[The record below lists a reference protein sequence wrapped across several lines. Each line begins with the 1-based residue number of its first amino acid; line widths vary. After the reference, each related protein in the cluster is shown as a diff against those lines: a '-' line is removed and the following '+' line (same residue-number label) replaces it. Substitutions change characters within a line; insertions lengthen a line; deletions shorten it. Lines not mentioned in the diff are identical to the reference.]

1 MAVEVG
7 EEAPDFTLPGI
18 VDGERRDYTLSE
30 YRGHK
35 VVLAFYPGDDTPGC
49 TRQMCSYRD
58 DIEKFDNVDA
68 VLLGISPQDVDSHER
83 WAAKRNFHFPLLAD
97 TDKKVIDLY
106 GVRGKLI
113 PVKRSVFVIGPD
125 GIVRF
130 VDRKAI
136 GATFVSAGKL
146 TPVLAGL

>member
-1 MAVEVG
+1 
-7 EEAPDFTLPGI
+7 
-18 VDGERRDYTLSE
+18 
-30 YRGHK
+30 
-35 VVLAFYPGDDTPGC
+35 
-49 TRQMCSYRD
+49 MCSYRD
-58 DIEKFDNVDA
+58 DISKFEEVDA

-83 WAAKRNFHFPLLAD
+83 WAQKRNFHFPLLAD

-106 GVRGKLI
+106 GVRGGKLI
-113 PVKRSVFVIGPD
+113 PVKRSVFVIDPEGV
-125 GIVRF
+125 VRF